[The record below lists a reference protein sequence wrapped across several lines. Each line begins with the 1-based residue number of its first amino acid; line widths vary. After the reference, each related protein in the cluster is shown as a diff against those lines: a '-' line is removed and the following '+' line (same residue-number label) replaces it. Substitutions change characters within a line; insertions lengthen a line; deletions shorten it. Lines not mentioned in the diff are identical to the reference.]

1 MPPRHGKKLA
11 DVMDEAFRNNSNA
24 VDDVDTEGAQGHEQS
39 EAPAASL
46 NRDAETV
53 PAPAKTA
60 GKIKGYPGQSTLRT
74 RVSAAFVPRRYAT
87 ALQAPAARI
96 AKHCIKNALIALA
109 HLAGDTLASFCF
121 SIVKARQA
129 KLHPLSAGRQT
140 SRSSSPEID
149 NASAEPVR
157 TKRKQAAKV
166 KQIYTV
172 EGGDDEGASNPV
184 LKKRRVSGDARASAL
199 KDVAELESAI
209 KKLQSSV
216 TKDLKHLMQLTVA
229 LTAQLNEMD

>member
-1 MPPRHGKKLA
+1 MSSRASSTVANMPPRHGKKLA

-60 GKIKGYPGQSTLRT
+60 GKIKGYPFPIGTIYPPHPCERCVRSKKICHGIAGARCENCKTLHQKC
-74 RVSAAFVPRRYAT
+74 SNSSGPPRGRHA
-87 ALQAPAARI
+87 
-96 AKHCIKNALIALA
+96 
-109 HLAGDTLASFCF
+109 
-121 SIVKARQA
+121 
-129 KLHPLSAGRQT
+129 AGRQT

-184 LKKRRVSGDARASAL
+184 PKKRRVSGDARASAL

>member
-121 SIVKARQA
+121 SIVKA
-129 KLHPLSAGRQT
+129 L
-140 SRSSSPEID
+140 
-149 NASAEPVR
+149 R

-172 EGGDDEGASNPV
+172 EGGDDEGASNPMP
-184 LKKRRVSGDARASAL
+184 KKRRVSGDARASAL